1 MLFAGM
7 LSYPV
12 ADVLCFGCSAQVS
25 AEVGTYRFHSL
36 YSCNQKRVVFGNL
49 LRLLP
54 DRWRLFVCLFWIRNR
69 MCPTGS
75 THKGGPTHSKMSY
88 QMIYFLWY
96 FSVLCI
102 ILNTNFFFLY
112 LQFSLICVVLEDQH
126 MEWKP
131 AGQPEHASLN
141 QCQLI
146 VANRCSGHPQQV
158 VEIRFL
164 CNVIDAGALI
174 GPCSHVTSCCCLIC

>member
-1 MLFAGM
+1 MIKKYLKHETIWRQNVPLEQKVMLVFREAIERA
-7 LSYPV
+7 SPTRDEQT
-12 ADVLCFGCSAQVS
+12 DVNIKNPASVCI
-25 AEVGTYRFHSL
+25 
-36 YSCNQKRVVFGNL
+36 
-49 LRLLP
+49 LP
-54 DRWRLFVCLFWIRNR
+54 LHYI
-69 MCPTGS
+69 
-75 THKGGPTHSKMSY
+75 
-88 QMIYFLWY
+88 
-96 FSVLCI
+96 
-102 ILNTNFFFLY
+102 
-112 LQFSLICVVLEDQH
+112 LEDQH

-131 AGQPEHASLN
+131 AGQPEHASLK

>member
-1 MLFAGM
+1 MNRQA
-7 LSYPV
+7 STNRPEV
-12 ADVLCFGCSAQVS
+12 VLCACSVDAG
-25 AEVGTYRFHSL
+25 AH
-36 YSCNQKRVVFGNL
+36 
-49 LRLLP
+49 
-54 DRWRLFVCLFWIRNR
+54 
-69 MCPTGS
+69 
-75 THKGGPTHSKMSY
+75 
-88 QMIYFLWY
+88 
-96 FSVLCI
+96 VLCKVNDTRALI
-102 ILNTNFFFLY
+102 GPCDLNLMPDQKPCCVQPFTKAHIVIGLSLHIYSFLH
-112 LQFSLICVVLEDQH
+112 LSLEDQH

-131 AGQPEHASLN
+131 AGQPEHAILN

>member
-1 MLFAGM
+1 MIFFDISRVEHIL
-7 LSYPV
+7 LV
-12 ADVLCFGCSAQVS
+12 N
-25 AEVGTYRFHSL
+25 
-36 YSCNQKRVVFGNL
+36 SC
-49 LRLLP
+49 
-54 DRWRLFVCLFWIRNR
+54 
-69 MCPTGS
+69 
-75 THKGGPTHSKMSY
+75 
-88 QMIYFLWY
+88 
-96 FSVLCI
+96 
-102 ILNTNFFFLY
+102 
-112 LQFSLICVVLEDQH
+112 LEDQH

-131 AGQPEHASLN
+131 AGQPEHASLK

>member
-1 MLFAGM
+1 MLFFYLFHNSSISGKTLWRPIFGDFPVKRCVHYYSILM
-7 LSYPV
+7 HNKHSSFPLYNLLLLS
-12 ADVLCFGCSAQVS
+12 C
-25 AEVGTYRFHSL
+25 EVFHSGL
-36 YSCNQKRVVFGNL
+36 S
-49 LRLLP
+49 
-54 DRWRLFVCLFWIRNR
+54 I
-69 MCPTGS
+69 
-75 THKGGPTHSKMSY
+75 
-88 QMIYFLWY
+88 
-96 FSVLCI
+96 
-102 ILNTNFFFLY
+102 
-112 LQFSLICVVLEDQH
+112 VLEDQH

>member
-1 MLFAGM
+1 MFI
-7 LSYPV
+7 YIHK
-12 ADVLCFGCSAQVS
+12 
-25 AEVGTYRFHSL
+25 RL
-36 YSCNQKRVVFGNL
+36 Y
-49 LRLLP
+49 
-54 DRWRLFVCLFWIRNR
+54 
-69 MCPTGS
+69 
-75 THKGGPTHSKMSY
+75 
-88 QMIYFLWY
+88 
-96 FSVLCI
+96 
-102 ILNTNFFFLY
+102 
-112 LQFSLICVVLEDQH
+112 ICVYQRFAKVGCQCLEDQH

>member
-1 MLFAGM
+1 MCLSDVVFAASTCRIS
-7 LSYPV
+7 LSV
-12 ADVLCFGCSAQVS
+12 
-25 AEVGTYRFHSL
+25 R
-36 YSCNQKRVVFGNL
+36 RVVCWA
-49 LRLLP
+49 P
-54 DRWRLFVCLFWIRNR
+54 CVAVQSVPESAIRD
-69 MCPTGS
+69 TTAGELS
-75 THKGGPTHSKMSY
+75 TTHSY
-88 QMIYFLWY
+88 
-96 FSVLCI
+96 CA
-102 ILNTNFFFLY
+102 T
-112 LQFSLICVVLEDQH
+112 LEDQH

>member
-1 MLFAGM
+1 M
-7 LSYPV
+7 
-12 ADVLCFGCSAQVS
+12 Q
-25 AEVGTYRFHSL
+25 RH
-36 YSCNQKRVVFGNL
+36 L
-49 LRLLP
+49 LKIFTN
-54 DRWRLFVCLFWIRNR
+54 FVHYI
-69 MCPTGS
+69 TGS
-75 THKGGPTHSKMSY
+75 IIMTH
-88 QMIYFLWY
+88 
-96 FSVLCI
+96 FSVLESSSSACAVYVRSRK
-102 ILNTNFFFLY
+102 ILWN
-112 LQFSLICVVLEDQH
+112 ICYHTVHIPESYGLEDQH

>member
-88 QMIYFLWY
+88 QMIYFLLY
-96 FSVLCI
+96 FFCI
-102 ILNTNFFFLY
+102 MYYFKYKKIFFLY
-112 LQFSLICVVLEDQH
+112 LQFSLICVVY
-126 MEWKP
+126 
-131 AGQPEHASLN
+131 
-141 QCQLI
+141 
-146 VANRCSGHPQQV
+146 
-158 VEIRFL
+158 
-164 CNVIDAGALI
+164 
-174 GPCSHVTSCCCLIC
+174 LICILALVFFPSVYIIFIHYSLLTVCVLNKLNPTSVKCFYVKKLRPQNKIWYKCS

>member
-1 MLFAGM
+1 MVNEI
-7 LSYPV
+7 S
-12 ADVLCFGCSAQVS
+12 
-25 AEVGTYRFHSL
+25 VGPPLGVDLVGKMWLRIPNEQI
-36 YSCNQKRVVFGNL
+36 YS
-49 LRLLP
+49 
-54 DRWRLFVCLFWIRNR
+54 
-69 MCPTGS
+69 
-75 THKGGPTHSKMSY
+75 
-88 QMIYFLWY
+88 
-96 FSVLCI
+96 
-102 ILNTNFFFLY
+102 
-112 LQFSLICVVLEDQH
+112 LEDQH

>member
-1 MLFAGM
+1 MTKTSGAELRVCWESSFAWEHI
-7 LSYPV
+7 
-12 ADVLCFGCSAQVS
+12 QIHI
-25 AEVGTYRFHSL
+25 T
-36 YSCNQKRVVFGNL
+36 K
-49 LRLLP
+49 
-54 DRWRLFVCLFWIRNR
+54 I
-69 MCPTGS
+69 TK
-75 THKGGPTHSKMSY
+75 T
-88 QMIYFLWY
+88 
-96 FSVLCI
+96 
-102 ILNTNFFFLY
+102 
-112 LQFSLICVVLEDQH
+112 LEDQH

>member
-1 MLFAGM
+1 MFIKFTTLQELCSGSL
-7 LSYPV
+7 LSYRHTKHINR
-12 ADVLCFGCSAQVS
+12 L
-25 AEVGTYRFHSL
+25 HM
-36 YSCNQKRVVFGNL
+36 NQHM
-49 LRLLP
+49 
-54 DRWRLFVCLFWIRNR
+54 WE
-69 MCPTGS
+69 
-75 THKGGPTHSKMSY
+75 
-88 QMIYFLWY
+88 
-96 FSVLCI
+96 I
-102 ILNTNFFFLY
+102 ILNSCYSICTQTTNSC
-112 LQFSLICVVLEDQH
+112 QSLIIHYPSYSQSLDCSIYIYMEVHKSLEDQH

>member
-1 MLFAGM
+1 MTSSHAPAGM
-7 LSYPV
+7 RTRAVVRDSNGSP
-12 ADVLCFGCSAQVS
+12 LCF
-25 AEVGTYRFHSL
+25 T
-36 YSCNQKRVVFGNL
+36 
-49 LRLLP
+49 
-54 DRWRLFVCLFWIRNR
+54 
-69 MCPTGS
+69 
-75 THKGGPTHSKMSY
+75 
-88 QMIYFLWY
+88 
-96 FSVLCI
+96 
-102 ILNTNFFFLY
+102 
-112 LQFSLICVVLEDQH
+112 LEDQH

-146 VANRCSGHPQQV
+146 VANGCSGLPQQV